1 MNIFEQFGLKEV
13 ANVTFYN
20 IETGLPELFLDS
32 LKVSTIEQTAENVD
46 ARGGWGNPALVSW
59 DYNKEV
65 NVTLEDALFS
75 SASLKVMMGAKSVEA
90 KNGEV
95 AEVSYNE
102 LIKVD
107 DAGKGKLSYAPK
119 AGKKVYFLNEETNE
133 YEVITVNGQDF
144 TVPVVDKTIRV
155 FYVIEVNGTNGDA
168 VTITIDAGTFGGTY
182 RLVGDTVVRSRETG
196 KDEPFQFVMEKVKVN
211 SEVTFTMEA
220 EGDPATFNM
229 PIKVLKD
236 DNGNMFKLIKY
247 NLPTASM

>member
-1 MNIFEQFGLKEV
+1 MGKVQSIK
-13 ANVTFYN
+13 
-20 IETGLPELFLDS
+20 IETIGDLAD
-32 LKVSTIEQTAENVD
+32 T
-46 ARGGWGNPALVSW
+46 
-59 DYNKEV
+59 
-65 NVTLEDALFS
+65 VT
-75 SASLKVMMGAKSVEA
+75 
-90 KNGEV
+90 
-95 AEVSYNE
+95 
-102 LIKVD
+102 
-107 DAGKGKLSYAPK
+107 GKGKLSYAPK

-133 YEVITVNGQDF
+133 YEVITVSGQDF
-144 TVPVVDKTIRV
+144 TVSVKDTTIRV
-155 FYVIEVNGTNGDA
+155 FYVIEVDGSNGDA

>member
-102 LIKVD
+102 LVKVD
-107 DAGKGKLSYAPK
+107 NAGKGKLSYAPK

-133 YEVITVNGQDF
+133 YEVITVSGQDF
-144 TVPVVDKTIRV
+144 TVSVKDTTIRV
-155 FYVIEVNGTNGDA
+155 FYVIEVDGSNGDA

-220 EGDPATFNM
+220 EGDPSVFDM
-229 PIKVLKD
+229 SLRVLRA
-236 DNGNMFKLIKY
+236 DNGDMIKFVKY
-247 NLPTASM
+247 ELGE